1 MTVDDLVKATNGY
14 YLSNKARSGAG
25 VVIGRLFDDGYELT
39 PEGHAMV
46 ATFGLIDDMPALVEE
61 KPVTRTRKKEKSL
74 IE

>member
-14 YLSNKARSGAG
+14 YLSNKARSGTG
-25 VVIGRLFDDGYELT
+25 VLIGRLFDDDYELT
-39 PEGHAMV
+39 PEGHAMA
-46 ATFGLIDDMPALVEE
+46 ATFNLLNTAPTLVEE